1 MVEMMRLCC
10 HGDSM
15 PDAFGPAS
23 SQRRATPTT
32 GPSPLLLGLPPLPLG
47 VARAALGLA
56 RVPARPI
63 SIHRRKKLDK
73 QALNFYDPPTF

>member
-23 SQRRATPTT
+23 SHADCRSA
-32 GPSPLLLGLPPLPLG
+32 LAAFGLDP
-47 VARAALGLA
+47 VALGLN
-56 RVPARPI
+56 RVPARSI

-73 QALNFYDPPTF
+73 QALNF